1 MKESRKIKIFICA
14 SRFDVKD
21 DQAFKTRFSR
31 EFDSNYFESTNF
43 VNASCR
49 GIVSR
54 DYNKSNEMRSQ

>member
-14 SRFDVKD
+14 SRFGVK
-21 DQAFKTRFSR
+21 AFKTRFSR

-54 DYNKSNEMRSQ
+54 DYNKSNEMSSQ